1 VECDAARSERKRQ
14 YEFPKIPD
22 RDRAAAAA
30 RNRRLAGRER
40 RRRLTRRWR
49 RMQFCSGCGS
59 VRLEHRLFA
68 RIAFDLLSNFSSKQ
82 FLHCYIA
89 PHNDLLWHTI
99 KRLLPPFPPRMTC
112 HANFA

>member
-22 RDRAAAAA
+22 RDRAAAVA

-40 RRRLTRRWR
+40 WRRLTRRWR

-59 VRLEHRLFA
+59 VRLERRLFA
-68 RIAFDLLSNFSSKQ
+68 RIAFDLLSNSSSKH
-82 FLHCYIA
+82 FLHCRII
-89 PHNDLLWHTI
+89 PHSDLLSHAI
-99 KRLLPPFPPRMTC
+99 NRLLPAFPPRMTR
-112 HANFA
+112 HANFT